1 KVDEIKNNKKDKVLI
16 SNLRTNILKFGTD
29 NFYINMIKY
38 FNNCIQILGADSD
51 SNKIIIGYNIEN
63 DEQKAF
69 INTITLSTKS
79 GDIQCN
85 KLYCQE
91 IQANNLHNH
100 SNLAVLNSLTSSVI
114 NNSHSHSNKSYL
126 DSINQNLSKTSDVQ
140 FGRIWGCANSKFLD
154 NTGLRLQ
161 NNYVF
166 DEPED
171 GKDVGNKISFYHSSR
186 SGNGYIQESAKIEVK
201 RESDANYA
209 DTFLQIY
216 LLRSMNRSTGAD
228 RQLKR
233 ALQLNS

>member
-1 KVDEIKNNKKDKVLI
+1 MSKSFVGKNSNIVTNIIESSSNDLVLKSQNTNLYDVVINDELCVDEIKSNKKDKVLI

-38 FNNCIQILGADSD
+38 FNNCIQIIGSD
-51 SNKIIIGYNIEN
+51 NQSNKLIIGYNIEN

-100 SNLAVLNSLTSSVI
+100 SNLAVLENITSDHLHIHNNLSTLNSLTSSVI

-126 DSINQNLSKTSDVQ
+126 DSIDQNLSKTNDVE
-140 FGRIWGCANSKFLD
+140 F
-154 NTGLRLQ
+154 
-161 NNYVF
+161 NNILC
-166 DEPED
+166 
-171 GKDVGNKISFYHSSR
+171 NKIDIKPTTYTGESIINFYSKR
-186 SGNGYIQESAKIEVK
+186 NGEF
-201 RESDANYA
+201 
-209 DTFLQIY
+209 T
-216 LLRSMNRSTGAD
+216 
-228 RQLKR
+228 
-233 ALQLNS
+233 